1 MKAAPP
7 LVLTFA
13 ANDPSGGE
21 GVSADILTLA
31 ALGCHALPVITALTV
46 QDSAGLQEF
55 QPVDP
60 EWLHDQARY
69 VLEDAEVDAIK
80 VGMVGSIENLTVLAE
95 IAADYPDIPLILDPV
110 MARAHGD
117 DEMAADEYVAAL
129 RELLVPHSLI
139 VTPNQHEARL
149 LASDDADEQEDLPL
163 DAAANRIIQLG
174 CEYVLITGAQAATPK
189 VNNALF
195 SQNGRMR
202 TDSWDRLPGRFHGA
216 GATLAAAIAGALANG
231 VELGQGVRDAQEYTW
246 QALKHAF
253 RPGMG
258 QMLPDRMFWARST
271 DDEAGA

>member
-1 MKAAPP
+1 MNAAPP

-13 ANDPSGGE
+13 ANDPSGG
-21 GVSADILTLA
+21 GGMSADLLTLA

-80 VGMVGSIENLTVLAE
+80 VGMVGSVEGLTVLAE
-95 IAADYPDIPLILDPV
+95 IAADYPDVPLILDPV
-110 MARAHGD
+110 MPRGHGD
-117 DEMAADEYVAAL
+117 DMAADEYIAAL

-174 CEYVLITGAQAATPK
+174 CEYVLITGAQAQTPK
-189 VNNALF
+189 INNALF

-231 VELGQGVRDAQEYTW
+231 VELGQAVRDAQEYTW
-246 QALKHAF
+246 QTLKHAF

-258 QMLPDRMFWARST
+258 QMLPDRMFWARSH
-271 DDEAGA
+271 DEDAKE